1 MQVSCQSGAQHGH
14 CAARRRPQRTAPA
27 GLVLLAEVDRTAMSE
42 FSARGKVVVV
52 TGGANG
58 IGAAL
63 CRRFASEGASKVV
76 VVDLNVGVAESLAAT
91 LPEHVG
97 VAVGADCGSE
107 LDLRRVI
114 VQTEFEHGPIGVFV
128 ANAGIPS
135 NGSFDVTDREWARI
149 WRINTMQQ
157 LWVARHLFPRWIARG
172 AQAPPLPVPLPLTP
186 TPDP

>member
-1 MQVSCQSGAQHGH
+1 MHAKVKVSREAPVHRGRHWTCPLFPAHASQGARAT
-14 CAARRRPQRTAPA
+14 AARHDTLCSSPPPQRTAPA
-27 GLVLLAEVDRTAMSE
+27 GLVLLAEADRTAMSE

-76 VVDLNVGVAESLAAT
+76 VMDLNVGVAQSLAAT

-114 VQTEFEHGPIGVFV
+114 VQTEFEHGPSM
-128 ANAGIPS
+128 AH
-135 NGSFDVTDREWARI
+135 RAR
-149 WRINTMQQ
+149 
-157 LWVARHLFPRWIARG
+157 
-172 AQAPPLPVPLPLTP
+172 TP
-186 TPDP
+186 A

>member
-1 MQVSCQSGAQHGH
+1 
-14 CAARRRPQRTAPA
+14 
-27 GLVLLAEVDRTAMSE
+27 MSE

-114 VQTEFEHGPIGVFV
+114 VQTEFEHGPSMPHRARTPAWQTEDRSAAHTRKLRFGQ
-128 ANAGIPS
+128 S
-135 NGSFDVTDREWARI
+135 GSSW
-149 WRINTMQQ
+149 
-157 LWVARHLFPRWIARG
+157 
-172 AQAPPLPVPLPLTP
+172 P
-186 TPDP
+186 TPASLRTAAST

>member
-1 MQVSCQSGAQHGH
+1 MEKSSTKVHAKVKVRREAPLHRLHVSRETPSSLTLFPCKSRATDRAARNTHTV
-14 CAARRRPQRTAPA
+14 AARRRPQRTAPA

-114 VQTEFEHGPIGVFV
+114 VQTEFEHGPST
-128 ANAGIPS
+128 PH
-135 NGSFDVTDREWARI
+135 RAR
-149 WRINTMQQ
+149 
-157 LWVARHLFPRWIARG
+157 
-172 AQAPPLPVPLPLTP
+172 TP
-186 TPDP
+186 A

>member
-1 MQVSCQSGAQHGH
+1 M
-14 CAARRRPQRTAPA
+14 
-27 GLVLLAEVDRTAMSE
+27 LLAEADRTAMSE

-91 LPEHVG
+91 LPGHMG
-97 VAVGADCGSE
+97 VAVGAVCGSE

-114 VQTEFEHGPIGVFV
+114 VQTEFEHGPST
-128 ANAGIPS
+128 PH
-135 NGSFDVTDREWARI
+135 RAR
-149 WRINTMQQ
+149 
-157 LWVARHLFPRWIARG
+157 
-172 AQAPPLPVPLPLTP
+172 TP
-186 TPDP
+186 A

>member
-1 MQVSCQSGAQHGH
+1 
-14 CAARRRPQRTAPA
+14 
-27 GLVLLAEVDRTAMSE
+27 MSD

-63 CRRFASEGASKVV
+63 CQRFASEGASKVV
-76 VVDLNVGVAESLAAT
+76 VVDLNVGVAQSLAAT

-97 VAVGADCGSE
+97 VAMGADCGSE

-135 NGSFDVTDREWARI
+135 NGSFDVTDGEWERI

-157 LWVARHLFPRWIARG
+157 LWVARHLFPRWISRG
-172 AQAPPLPVPLPLTP
+172 GGHLVVTASAAGLLTQVGSLPSRTP
-186 TPDP
+186 SCASLSP